1 MPDRVNP
8 ARCLF
13 VAAAAVAALAV
24 GAPAV
29 LAQQAASH
37 EEAGLQVG
45 IEVRR
50 DRLSYHFDNPS
61 SFDTPALVPHFFEQR
76 YVADNVW
83 IVATAR
89 YTAGVRWETSF
100 GATPSRAATGTDH
113 DTFFDPDGTVWVS
126 GTTGGISIRSW
137 RFAERAEIAR
147 LGALRILAGYRF
159 RFDGSDF
166 GPGDKTVTRNAVT
179 VEATVVTTPER
190 TTSQVHEVLGG
201 VEWSSSVGG
210 TWRLKLEGEVAPATV
225 GRLLVQ
231 LPEKYPGQDLVFVA
245 KAMAGRARVVLVRS
259 GSRWPIE
266 VSVDAGRTWSDSSTA
281 TLDRDLLGVRLAISH
296 GW

>member
-1 MPDRVNP
+1 MRG
-8 ARCLF
+8 LL
-13 VAAAAVAALAV
+13 VATAAVVALAV
-24 GAPAV
+24 GAPRM
-29 LAQQAASH
+29 LAQQAAPDEH
-37 EEAGLQVG
+37 AGLQVG
-45 IEVRR
+45 VEVRR
-50 DRLSYHFDNPS
+50 DRFSYHFDNPS
-61 SFDTPALVPHFFEQR
+61 SFDTPGLVSHFFEQR

-100 GATPSRAATGTDH
+100 GATPSRPATGTDY

-137 RFAERAEIAR
+137 RFAERAEITR
-147 LGALRILAGYRF
+147 LGPLRILAGYRF

-166 GPGDKTVTRNAVT
+166 GPGNKTVTRNALT
-179 VEATVVTTPER
+179 VAATVVTAPER
-190 TTSQVHEVLGG
+190 TSSQVHEVLGG
-201 VEWSSSVGG
+201 VELSPRVGR
-210 TWRLKLEGEVAPATV
+210 TWRLKIEGELAPATV

-231 LPEKYPGQDLVFVA
+231 LPEQYPGQDLVFVA
-245 KAMAGRARVVLVRS
+245 KAMAGRARLALVR
-259 GSRWPIE
+259 GDSRWPIE
-266 VSVDAGRTWSDSSTA
+266 VSVDAGRTWSYASTA